1 MREELKL
8 RLAEEKDIENV
19 FDLSNDPTVRLN
31 SFHTEAIQ
39 WYDHV
44 KWFHNKLAADSSIF
58 YILEF
63 NNDFAGYLRLDKDI
77 NGEWVVTI
85 HIANEFRGKGLGTY
99 ALREL
104 KNLNTDKK
112 LVAYVKKENLQS
124 QKLFQKA
131 NFRIIKQNIAIHGA
145 LVSKFL
151 FYQNIQKSVI
161 AISNSL
167 YKETSLY
174 QKDNIVYINTKEDLT
189 YENLKA
195 INPKYVFFPHWSYII
210 PAQIYENFNCIIF
223 HMTDLPFGRGGSP
236 LQNLIERGIYHTKIS
251 AIRCVKI
258 LDGGDIYL
266 KRDFDISHG
275 SASEIYAKAGSIVSE
290 MIDYIIK
297 NNPMP
302 FPQQGE
308 IVEFKRRIPEQSDI
322 SKLDNLQKIYDYIR
336 MLDCEGY
343 PKAFIKENK
352 FRIEFSSAQFDTDKL
367 TAKVEIKLNEQ

>member
-1 MREELKL
+1 M
-8 RLAEEKDIENV
+8 
-19 FDLSNDPTVRLN
+19 
-31 SFHTEAIQ
+31 
-39 WYDHV
+39 
-44 KWFHNKLAADSSIF
+44 
-58 YILEF
+58 
-63 NNDFAGYLRLDKDI
+63 
-77 NGEWVVTI
+77 
-85 HIANEFRGKGLGTY
+85 GTY